1 MNKLLHKKIIFI
13 FVLLMSSEA
22 FAALSCINSLKHFWR
37 KSVTDYYV
45 EFKDRNFSREFTYH
59 FSSYPPPS
67 KEGHCKDL
75 IALMKCSGMRP

>member
-22 FAALSCINSLKHFWR
+22 FAALSCINSLKHFLE

-59 FSSYPPPS
+59 FSSYPPWQRRPL
-67 KEGHCKDL
+67 KDL